1 MYVRSYH
8 RMSQLNVLL
17 KICLIVISFKSGVD
31 YKSVAYKNENN
42 VLVFT
47 FQKIWNMENLNS
59 ES

>member
-47 FQKIWNMENLNS
+47 F
-59 ES
+59 